1 MIKRLSLVF
10 LIFVCISSKST
21 AQFYENSGYFHEGE
35 VGVSLGMG
43 HYFGDLN
50 TNAGLQNPLPAFG
63 VFVRKSF
70 GHYISLRAS
79 GKYGQLGYSDIY
91 HEEGTYQ
98 WYRNLNFSTDIYEFT
113 VQGDFNFF
121 RYIPNDVMYG
131 FTPYV
136 TLGVGLCSFN
146 PKARDQDG
154 VLWNLVDL
162 KTEGQATPYSTQAIV
177 VPFGVGIKYSISKK
191 MNLNIE
197 YAHRFTTTDYLD
209 DVSTT
214 YVGDDLSG
222 TNPNQA
228 SQNYLQ
234 DPSRFLSLDGNP
246 IFKKGQQRGWSK
258 QKDQYGI
265 LEVGISFNIGSYRC
279 PKALD

>member
-1 MIKRLSLVF
+1 MIKRFSLAL
-10 LIFVCISSKST
+10 LIFIFAST
-21 AQFYENSGYFHEGE
+21 ASKAQYYENTGYFHEGE
-35 VGVSLGMG
+35 IGVSLGMG

-50 TNAGLQNPLPAFG
+50 TNTGLQNPLPAFG

-79 GKYGQLGYSDIY
+79 GKYGQLGYSDSY

-98 WYRNLNFSTDIYEFT
+98 WYRNLSFSTDIYEFT

-121 RYIPNDVMYG
+121 RYIPSDVMYG

-136 TLGVGLCSFN
+136 TLGVGLVSFN

-162 KTEGQATPYSTQAIV
+162 KTEGQSTPYSTQAVV
-177 VPFGVGIKYSISKK
+177 VPFGIGIKYSINKK
-191 MNLNIE
+191 MNLNVE

-214 YVGDDLSG
+214 YIGDDLSG

-234 DPSRFLSLDGNP
+234 DPSRFVSSNGLP

-265 LEVGISFNIGSYRC
+265 LEVGLTFNIGSYRC
-279 PKALD
+279 PKQEE